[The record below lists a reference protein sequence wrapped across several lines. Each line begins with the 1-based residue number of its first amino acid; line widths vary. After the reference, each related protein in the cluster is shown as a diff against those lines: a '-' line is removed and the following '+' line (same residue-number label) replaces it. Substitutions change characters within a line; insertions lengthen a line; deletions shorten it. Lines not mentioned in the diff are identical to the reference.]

1 MRRAYRESAVD
12 AKEASMRI
20 YIFTVLAVVGLTGCS
35 LTSGIVPIGPNTYVL
50 SEMRAPVRGGGAEAQ
65 RVVLAEADGFC
76 RRQGRDLVML
86 DLRPDGDPR
95 VRDWPTQFD
104 ATFQCLIAA
113 EMAGQPRLAP
123 TSR

>member
-1 MRRAYRESAVD
+1 
-12 AKEASMRI
+12 MRI
-20 YIFTVLAVVGLTGCS
+20 YVLILLAGIGLEGCS

-76 RRQGRDLVML
+76 RQQGRNLVML

-95 VRDWPTQFD
+95 VREWPTQFD
-104 ATFQCLIAA
+104 ATFQCLMAA
-113 EMAGQPRLAP
+113 EMAGQPRLPPA
-123 TSR
+123 SR